1 MTLLKIKVMRK
12 FFITIAATMS
22 LLSASAEV
30 TYEYDE
36 STKTLT
42 FSGEGEM
49 NVYTT
54 DIFGDTYID
63 PEWSSLKDEVEKV
76 VINEGVTNVGK
87 HAFLLFS
94 KLKDVKIASTVEII
108 DVAAFE
114 ECTALTEITLPEGL
128 KEFGEE
134 AFYGCSSLTSISI
147 PENVTSLP
155 GYIFQGCESLK
166 HIDLGNVREFG
177 AQAFQYCGFETF
189 EIPDGT
195 KTLSENMFFSCRNIK
210 YIEVPASVE
219 VVESG
224 AFYYCEMDT
233 IKFLGDTFPTLTGYN
248 NFTLDKKV
256 VKWS

>member
-1 MTLLKIKVMRK
+1 MRK
-12 FFITIAATMS
+12 FFITIAATLS

-36 STKTLT
+36 STKTLA

-49 NVYTT
+49 DVYTT
-54 DIFGDTYID
+54 DIFGDTYIN

-94 KLKDVKIASTVEII
+94 KLKEVKIASTVEII

-134 AFYGCSSLTSISI
+134 AFTDALLW
-147 PENVTSLP
+147 PP
-155 GYIFQGCESLK
+155 
-166 HIDLGNVREFG
+166 
-177 AQAFQYCGFETF
+177 
-189 EIPDGT
+189 
-195 KTLSENMFFSCRNIK
+195 
-210 YIEVPASVE
+210 
-219 VVESG
+219 
-224 AFYYCEMDT
+224 
-233 IKFLGDTFPTLTGYN
+233 FP
-248 NFTLDKKV
+248 FPKM
-256 VKWS
+256 